1 MDTAHLSLIKKIAWN
16 YHASTGL
23 DFDDL
28 FSAASLAYVR
38 AVATY
43 DETKGAS
50 LNTWIWRAME
60 NQLRN
65 ELKSVRKHRAVSAT
79 IASIAEESSVGWPQG
94 ALQLKALLEYEHDVD
109 AMDPET
115 LYSFKERLDKLSD
128 RAKAL
133 CAMIFENPG
142 DFLGETKKE
151 SKHTLRIV
159 LQEKGWSQSQI
170 WDSFREVKQ
179 FVREG

>member
-1 MDTAHLSLIKKIAWN
+1 MTKIHLGLIKKIAWT

-38 AVATY
+38 GMQTY
-43 DETKGAS
+43 DEEKGAS
-50 LNTWIWRAME
+50 LNTWLWRTME

-65 ELKSVRKHRAVSAT
+65 ELKSARKHRSVSST
-79 IASIAEESSVGWPQG
+79 IADIAEETSVGWPLG
-94 ALQLKALLEYEHDVD
+94 SLELKNLLELEHDSD
-109 AMDPET
+109 TMDPET
-115 LYSFKERLDKLSD
+115 LYSFQERLGQLSEK
-128 RAKAL
+128 AKEL

-142 DFLGETKKE
+142 DYLGETKKE
-151 SKHTLRIV
+151 SKHTLKIV
-159 LQEKGWSQSQI
+159 LREKGWSHSQI
-170 WDSFREVKQ
+170 WDCFREVKQ